1 MDIETIEVKELGVY
15 VSEVNNLHSSVGS
28 LHGDLWFRGVNNSER
43 SLLPGVLWRG
53 LDTRG
58 EDTIVSEFLC
68 HSPPLLESKPNNY
81 WQQYALM
88 QHYGLPTRLLDWSKS
103 PLIAL
108 YFAVSNKSDAE
119 RAVWCIDP
127 FALNRYAVDKDTI
140 FTPDSMPEDDGINTR
155 NYLPK
160 CMRDNQSSSIPPLPI
175 AIEPPFTNR
184 RIFAQ
189 QGCFTIHGTKGQAI
203 DQIYNDNF
211 PSDIRKFTISN
222 ADAPKLLE
230 QLHDMGVKED
240 AVYQDLNSLSARIVR
255 EFCT

>member
-1 MDIETIEVKELGVY
+1 MNIEIIEVKELGAY
-15 VSEVNNLHSSVGS
+15 VSEVNNFHSSIGS
-28 LHGDLWFRGVNNSER
+28 LHGDLWFRGVNNSQR
-43 SLLPGVLWRG
+43 SLLPGTLWRN
-53 LDTRG
+53 LDMRV

-68 HSPPLLESKPNNY
+68 HSPPLLESKPHNP

-108 YFAVSNKSDAE
+108 YFAVSTESKHE

-127 FALNRYAVDKDTI
+127 FALNRYTVDKDTI
-140 FTPDSMPEDDGINTR
+140 FTPDSMPEDDGINTL

-160 CMRDNQSSSIPPLPI
+160 CMRNNQSSSIPPLPI

-189 QGCFTIHGTKGQAI
+189 QGCFTIHGTKDTSI
-203 DQIYNDNF
+203 DQIYSDNF
-211 PSDIRKFTISN
+211 PQYMRKFTVSN
-222 ADAPKLLE
+222 VNASKLLE
-230 QLHDMGVKED
+230 QLHDMGIKED

-255 EFCT
+255 EFCN